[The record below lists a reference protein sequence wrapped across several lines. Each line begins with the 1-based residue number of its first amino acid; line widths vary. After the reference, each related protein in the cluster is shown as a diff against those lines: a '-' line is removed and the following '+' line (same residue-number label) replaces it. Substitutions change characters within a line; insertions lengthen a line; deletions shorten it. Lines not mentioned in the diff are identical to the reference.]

1 MAFDLKFRV
10 ECFLREWDMRS
21 IFLEGEK
28 FSTYVVEEHRKDI
41 LHMYQITEQNV
52 EQYENEIRQSW
63 KES

>member
-21 IFLEGEK
+21 IFLEG
-28 FSTYVVEEHRKDI
+28 EEHRKDI